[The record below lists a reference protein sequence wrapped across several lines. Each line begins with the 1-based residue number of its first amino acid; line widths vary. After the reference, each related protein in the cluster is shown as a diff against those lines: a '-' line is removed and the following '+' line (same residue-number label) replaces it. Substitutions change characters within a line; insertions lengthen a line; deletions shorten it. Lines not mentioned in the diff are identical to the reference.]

1 MRTKAPVLCC
11 LLVSA
16 AFACIAWGLYGL
28 SEIAPLAEYVMASG
42 TALPSTDEEAQ
53 SDLLTEMLEEARTSM
68 PESLISAY
76 TLKQGCSI
84 ARDADRQTT
93 GSIYGIADGW
103 FDVYHRTL
111 LNGRLLGAQ
120 DIRSGKPL
128 AVINTSL
135 AYSLWGDYDILG
147 STFQLGAEEFTVIG
161 VVTHDQQPGQ
171 TDRCEVYIPLQSARD
186 IGLEADIQVI
196 SSADVSINRFEAV
209 IKRFTSAGSLYLLQN
224 EKARSMACLHYLCAF
239 ILFLILRYTFPKLRA
254 YERRNHEECKNA
266 IASSY
271 GKQLLL
277 PILIFLLKGLVG
289 YGFWI
294 GIAYVAL
301 SQLIAPL
308 YTVQALLPEDIS
320 DLSGYVNAIRT
331 LFSAPLSLH
340 TLASENV
347 LSMRYNGGLLKTGA
361 VLMLM
366 ALGVRGGTKE

>member
-1 MRTKAPVLCC
+1 MRKKAPVLCC
-11 LLVSA
+11 LLVAA

-28 SEIAPLAEYVMASG
+28 SKIAPLAEYVMAPS
-42 TALPSTDEEAQ
+42 TALPSADEETQ
-53 SDLLTEMLEEARTSM
+53 SNLLTEMLEEARTSM

-76 TLKQGCSI
+76 MLKQGCSI

-120 DIRSGKPL
+120 DIRSGNRL
-128 AVINTSL
+128 AVVNTSL

-147 STFQLGAEEFTVIG
+147 STFQLEAEEFTVIG
-161 VVTHDQQPGQ
+161 VVTHGQQPGQ

-186 IGLEADIQVI
+186 IRLGADIQVV
-196 SSADVSINRFEAV
+196 SSANVSINRFEAV

-239 ILFLILRYTFPKLRA
+239 VLFLILRYTFPKLRA

-266 IASSY
+266 LASFY

-277 PILIFLLKGLVG
+277 PILKFLLKGLVG

-301 SQLIAPL
+301 SKLIAPL

-340 TLASENV
+340 TVASENV
-347 LSMRYNGGLLKTGA
+347 LSIRYDGGLMKTGA

-366 ALGVRGGTKE
+366 ALGVRAGKNT

>member
-1 MRTKAPVLCC
+1 MRKKAPVLCC
-11 LLVSA
+11 LLVIA
-16 AFACIAWGLYGL
+16 AFVCIAWGLYGL
-28 SEIAPLAEYVMASG
+28 SKIAPLIEYVMAPG
-42 TALPSTDEEAQ
+42 TALPSADEETQ
-53 SDLLTEMLEEARTSM
+53 SNLLTAMLEEVRTSM

-76 TLKQGCSI
+76 MLKQGCPI

-120 DIRSGKPL
+120 DIRSGNRL

-135 AYSLWGDYDILG
+135 AYALWGDYDILG

-171 TDRCEVYIPLQSARD
+171 MDRCEVYIPLQSAFD

-196 SSADVSINRFEAV
+196 SSANVSINRFEAV
-209 IKRFTSAGSLYLLQN
+209 IKRFTSVGSLYLLQN
-224 EKARSMACLHYLCAF
+224 EKARSIACLHYLCSF
-239 ILFLILRYTFPKLRA
+239 ILFLLLRYTFPRLRT
-254 YERRNHEECKNA
+254 YERRNHEECKTA
-266 IASSY
+266 IASFY

-277 PILIFLLKGLVG
+277 PILKFLLKGVVG
-289 YGFWI
+289 YGLWI
-294 GIAYVAL
+294 GIAYVVL

-347 LSMRYNGGLLKTGA
+347 LSIRYDGGLLKTGA